1 MYMFLRG
8 FSSVSYLVRL
18 QIHWKPVSVHLLP
31 PHYHTLPTSTALLNL
46 LLGSLPFPIDPL
58 IRRVESPIPP
68 VSPLRRSLANI
79 VLWAKLLPT
88 LKQLK
93 ELGIVDERV
102 PFPVEEEAV

>member
-8 FSSVSYLVRL
+8 FSSVSYLVWL

-31 PHYHTLPTSTALLNL
+31 PTTIHYPPTALLNL
-46 LLGSLPFPIDPL
+46 LLGPLPFPIDPL

-88 LKQLK
+88 LK
-93 ELGIVDERV
+93 
-102 PFPVEEEAV
+102 